1 MFSVL
6 FTILYI
12 IRAYAV
18 CTRITQ
24 YYCVRVTVI
33 ETIWWVSPEPDIR
46 DIYSI
51 HPRRGQYNSIL
62 LLLYVHDDLC
72 ILRSSILGQ

>member
-18 CTRITQ
+18 HEDNAILLRTRDCYRNDLVGFTRTR
-24 YYCVRVTVI
+24 YPGY
-33 ETIWWVSPEPDIR
+33 
-46 DIYSI
+46 I
-51 HPRRGQYNSIL
+51 HPRRGKYNSIL